1 MRLALLTGLAATLAL
16 CAGCASR
23 PINER
28 VARVDLTT
36 GYRADLRA
44 ANRPN
49 NDPRTLLV
57 LAFSGGGTRAAA
69 LSFGVLEE
77 LRRTEI
83 TVGGE
88 RRRLL
93 DEVDFISGVSG
104 GSFTALAYAL
114 YGERLFDE
122 YETRFLK
129 RDVRGALVARVFNPL
144 NWPRLIGGSY
154 GRSELASEYYDE
166 ILFGGATFGDL
177 LDKPTPMAS
186 VTATDLSTGARL
198 VFTQS
203 DFDLLCS
210 DLHKVPLAR
219 AAAASSA
226 VPIAFSPVT
235 FNNYGGSCGYR
246 YPDVIAD
253 LLKPESRSRPAGR
266 ALMRAREV
274 QDLARSGERPFIH
287 LVDGGVSDNLGLR
300 GILEGLEVLEASPA
314 FRASA
319 GLDRLDRVAVIVVN
333 ARSAPRTD
341 WDRSESPPG
350 IVAQVLQSASV
361 PIDRNSYELI
371 QVMRDTAERWEAQRQ
386 LLVARQQLAGAT
398 AAEIN
403 ARIRRIGAF
412 TIDVSLEAIDD
423 RAERDY
429 FMELPTSFALPPE
442 AIDRLRELA
451 GRLLR
456 ESLDYQRLLEDLRR
470 P

>member
-166 ILFGGATFGDL
+166 ILFGARPSATYSTSPLRWPPSPL
-177 LDKPTPMAS
+177 LIFRP
-186 VTATDLSTGARL
+186 
-198 VFTQS
+198 
-203 DFDLLCS
+203 
-210 DLHKVPLAR
+210 AR
-219 AAAASSA
+219 ASCSRSPTSICC
-226 VPIAFSPVT
+226 VPICTRCRWRAPPPPPPP
-235 FNNYGGSCGYR
+235 CR
-246 YPDVIAD
+246 
-253 LLKPESRSRPAGR
+253 SRSRR
-266 ALMRAREV
+266 
-274 QDLARSGERPFIH
+274 
-287 LVDGGVSDNLGLR
+287 
-300 GILEGLEVLEASPA
+300 
-314 FRASA
+314 
-319 GLDRLDRVAVIVVN
+319 
-333 ARSAPRTD
+333 
-341 WDRSESPPG
+341 
-350 IVAQVLQSASV
+350 
-361 PIDRNSYELI
+361 
-371 QVMRDTAERWEAQRQ
+371 
-386 LLVARQQLAGAT
+386 
-398 AAEIN
+398 
-403 ARIRRIGAF
+403 
-412 TIDVSLEAIDD
+412 
-423 RAERDY
+423 
-429 FMELPTSFALPPE
+429 
-442 AIDRLRELA
+442 
-451 GRLLR
+451 
-456 ESLDYQRLLEDLRR
+456 
-470 P
+470 